1 MRKLY
6 KKYFSV
12 PEEGKGKVSEKV
24 LLARIAATGLLI
36 IICLA
41 QMSFGAIAHFLGT
54 YELKTRHI
62 ITAAYDLD
70 CTVTSGG
77 QSTIAKKITAT
88 DADTYP
94 RTYEITLRPD
104 SDNTASTGFCLVTVD
119 YDSTA
124 LTAEDGVTPI
134 PDYTYYTAQIGA
146 DETAQG
152 GVRNTVTFTLLLN
165 APATVRL
172 IPNWGVSTHYGHDIE
187 NAELF
192 IEHGDVVA
200 PPPPPSTVVDNDRPE
215 NGAPTTEPDGFETSV
230 PADGDSQDAEP
241 TTDSET

>member
-62 ITAAYDLD
+62 VTAAYDLD

-104 SDNTASTGFCLVTVD
+104 SDNTASTGFCNIEIYYGAAT
-119 YDSTA
+119 
-124 LTAEDGVTPI
+124 TPEGEPAV
-134 PDYTYYTAQIGA
+134 PDHIYFTTQIGE
-146 DETAQG
+146 DESATG
-152 GVRNTVTFTLLLN
+152 GKREALTFTLRLN

-172 IPNWGVSTHYGHDIE
+172 VPSWGASADYGYDLSDD
-187 NAELF
+187 ELF
-192 IEHGDVVA
+192 VEEGDVII
-200 PPPPPSTVVDNDRPE
+200 PPDPPVVNIETDDPAADSADRK
-215 NGAPTTEPDGFETSV
+215 EPDAFDTEKT
-230 PADGDSQDAEP
+230 QDQNN
-241 TTDSET
+241 